1 MKKIFKAISILVII
15 LLLVVVGFLIFIST
29 KPPVEIAQEH
39 QEIGMIA
46 ELSNGNTFY
55 DIAGPEDGEPVILVH
70 GSIVPSL
77 AFDKNFNT
85 LAESGY
91 RVVKLDLYG
100 RGLSSRPKVSYTM
113 DLYLSQIKELIDSLN
128 IKEPANFAGASMGG
142 ALVILFAEKYP
153 DLVKRVILLDPVT
166 PSSFNTNSKEVVN
179 KLKDRVVSIKKRIKN
194 NGNGNDKSVT
204 PITLATD
211 QFKYEGVGRS
221 IFSAVANMKSLDLA
235 TAYEKYSL
243 QNKPTL
249 LVWGSEDDVIP
260 VAENVTVRKIIV
272 HTQYHEIEGAGHM
285 PHYEKPEIVNP
296 ILLNFLGKK

>member
-1 MKKIFKAISILVII
+1 MKKIFKAIAIFLTLLAILTTGI
-15 LLLVVVGFLIFIST
+15 LIFITT
-29 KPPVEIAQEH
+29 KPPVEIAQNN

-55 DIAGPEDGEPVILVH
+55 DIAGPENGEPVILVH
-70 GSIVPSL
+70 GNIVPSL
-77 AFDKNFNT
+77 AFDKNFNI
-85 LAESGY
+85 LSESGF

-113 DLYLSQIKELIDSLN
+113 DLYLTQIKELLDSLN
-128 IKEPANFAGASMGG
+128 INEPANFAGASMGG

-153 DLVKRVILLDPVT
+153 DLVKRIILLDPVT
-166 PSSFNTNSKEVVN
+166 PSSFNTKGKEVLD
-179 KLKDRVVSIKKRIKN
+179 KLKNRVVSIKKRIKE
-194 NGNGNDKSVT
+194 NGNGKTVT

-221 IFSAVANMKSLDLA
+221 IFSAVANLRSLDLA

-260 VAENVTVRKIIV
+260 VAENVTVREIIV
-272 HTQYHEIEGAGHM
+272 HTQYHQIDGAGHM
-285 PHYEKPEIVNP
+285 PHYEKPDIVNP